1 MADLQNVKQRF
12 GIIGM
17 SEGVNRS
24 IEKSLRVAPTDISVG
39 ATLKDF
45 SIDLLTLSLIPI
57 IPNLCL
63 TFCISAIYIS
73 LEILKPLPINVA
85 LVQFSILTST
95 KSPGEKFFLGKT
107 TTVF

>member
-1 MADLQNVKQRF
+1 MFSFPTPLSPVTR
-12 GIIGM
+12 
-17 SEGVNRS
+17 
-24 IEKSLRVAPTDISVG
+24 TDISVG

-45 SIDLLTLSLIPI
+45 SIDLLTPSLIPI

-63 TFCISAIYIS
+63 TFCKSCIYIS
-73 LEILKPLPINVA
+73 LEILNPSPISVA

-95 KSPGEKFFLGKT
+95 KSPREKFFLGKT